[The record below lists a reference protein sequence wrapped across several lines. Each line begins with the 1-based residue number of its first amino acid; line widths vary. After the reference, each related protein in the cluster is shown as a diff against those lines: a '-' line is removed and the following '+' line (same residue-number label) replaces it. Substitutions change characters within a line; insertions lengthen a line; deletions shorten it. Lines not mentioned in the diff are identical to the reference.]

1 MQKFPTSRKS
11 VFNAVFPPILTD
23 STSFPTGVEKI
34 FFIPLAFGKTFT
46 NEKDNKTNIFTE
58 RLCLFAKIAA

>member
-34 FFIPLAFGKTFT
+34 FLFLLLLAKLSQMKKIT
-46 NEKDNKTNIFTE
+46 KRIF
-58 RLCLFAKIAA
+58 LQSGFAYLLK